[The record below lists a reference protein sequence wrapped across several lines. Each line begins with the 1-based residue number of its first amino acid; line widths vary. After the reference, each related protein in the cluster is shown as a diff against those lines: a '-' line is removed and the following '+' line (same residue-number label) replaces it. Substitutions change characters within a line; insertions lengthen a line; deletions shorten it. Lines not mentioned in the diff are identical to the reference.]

1 MNSPAERW
9 YEQQR
14 PGTGAAFV
22 QAVDTAISRILA
34 MPELYPV
41 VHDDV
46 RCALLRRFPYGV
58 YYRVTDTHLIVIA
71 VYHSRR
77 DPSGWQSRT

>member
-1 MNSPAERW
+1 MSRTLIIRPEAQDELAAAERW

-22 QAVDTAISRILA
+22 QAVDAVIARILSV
-34 MPELYPV
+34 PELYSV

-58 YYRVTDTHLIVIA
+58 YYRVTDTH
-71 VYHSRR
+71 
-77 DPSGWQSRT
+77 